1 MRIVWE
7 KSIIN
12 LNLQKAFAKFAFILN
27 TKYFFKLHPFWSH
40 WLHEIQQ
47 YKFTNPFYKLIDTH
61 ILLVPEFRSHARCY
75 FDKSLTHIRYWRF
88 LSDIAQRAFELLPFG
103 HYTFSSLCDI
113 FETWNQDLEEKI
125 SHEEFSYFHF
135 SILKSAPDIR
145 RSVAFYTNS
154 IFCKC
159 GHL

>member
-1 MRIVWE
+1 MQNLDAHEIWNYYTDTNKCIV
-7 KSIIN
+7 SDQISTY
-12 LNLQKAFAKFAFILN
+12 KFLYLLSYGKNKQMFCFLLRALTILN
-27 TKYFFKLHPFWSH
+27 SK
-40 WLHEIQQ
+40 Q
-47 YKFTNPFYKLIDTH
+47 YTIPFYKLIDTH
-61 ILLVPEFRSHARCY
+61 IPLVPDFRSHTRCY

-135 SILKSAPDIR
+135 IILEPDFQI
-145 RSVAFYTNS
+145 
-154 IFCKC
+154 
-159 GHL
+159 